1 MKKMT
6 FLLPVDLRKKF
17 TYVNILSVGISDE
30 KATGM
35 STEVSV
41 SKKSSKASSKSGYH
55 ISNNFK

>member
-1 MKKMT
+1 MGHDT
-6 FLLPVDLRKKF
+6 IPAEEC
-17 TYVNILSVGISDE
+17 VGISDE